1 VCVEQVQ
8 IIIELDENQSSDN
21 SQLHITS
28 KEKEERKKIKITN
41 ENDKN

>member
-1 VCVEQVQ
+1 MKQVQ
-8 IIIELDENQSSDN
+8 ILNELDENQSSDK

-28 KEKEERKKIKITN
+28 KEEEARKKIKITN